1 MRIFFA
7 TDLHGSEVCFRKFC
21 AAADFYKCDALILG
35 GDLTGKLLVPIV
47 VRGDRLEYE
56 LGGVAE
62 VRDADELSA
71 VTKRIRN
78 MGYYPILC
86 DEDEHGRLQNGD
98 VYERR
103 LLEESLARLHEW
115 VEYAQGVLGS
125 KDVPVLVAPGNDDA
139 FEVDEVFDASSVF
152 VMAEQ
157 RVVALDGLEV
167 ASTGWSNPTPWK
179 TPRECSEEE
188 LRERLKTL
196 VASVRDAS
204 RTILNV
210 HVPPYGTT
218 LDVCPELDDDF
229 KVVTVL
235 GNPVLTHAG
244 SQAVRDVIEE
254 VQPLVSLHGHIHES
268 RNVAMLGRTPALN
281 PGSEYSEGV
290 LLGAVIEKTRTGLR
304 HTLTA
309 G

>member
-1 MRIFFA
+1 VRIFFA

-21 AAADFYKCDALILG
+21 AAADFYRCDALILG

-47 VRGDRLEYE
+47 LRGGRLEYG
-56 LGGVAE
+56 LGGAAE
-62 VRDADELSA
+62 VRDADELAA
-71 VTKRIRN
+71 VAKRIRN

-86 DEDEHGRLQNGD
+86 EEDEGGSFEDGD

-103 LLEESLARLHEW
+103 LLEESLVRLREW
-115 VEYAQGVLGS
+115 VDYAAGVLGA
-125 KDVPVLVAPGNDDA
+125 KDVPVLVAPGNDDR
-139 FEVDEVFDASSVF
+139 FEVDEAFDGSSVF

-188 LRERLKTL
+188 LEERLRTL
-196 VASVRDAS
+196 IASVRDPS

-218 LDVCPELDDDF
+218 LDMCPELDDDF
-229 KVVTVL
+229 RVVTVL
-235 GNPVLTHAG
+235 GTPVLTHAG
-244 SQAVRDVIEE
+244 SQAVREVIEE

-268 RNVAMLGRTPALN
+268 RNVTMLGRTPALN

-290 LLGAVIEKTRTGLR
+290 LLGAVIETTRTGVR